1 MVDLFDKTTSKNLL
15 YGWLKKRGHAK
26 TSEIIQWG
34 CRNFSNRAD
43 RNARQLAKE
52 GLIRRMDED
61 KKVMY
66 FGNTKESV
74 WEVV

>member
-1 MVDLFDKTTSKNLL
+1 MLDLFDKTTSKNLL

-43 RNARQLAKE
+43 RNARQLAEE
-52 GLIRRMDED
+52 GLIKRMDKEKKIRYYGNIGED
-61 KKVMY
+61 
-66 FGNTKESV
+66 V
-74 WEVV
+74 WEVI